1 MKENIKSSYLDL
13 TASSTCF
20 IFISHFSSGRRGG
33 RGAAPLSSINYFLS
47 PLAPRSPLSLL
58 PLEPGNI
65 LLVLGQELH
74 LHYLWTTWSHDC
86 HFTILPGED
95 EFLLQMS
102 GDQMKEEPL
111 FSPVHMSA
119 AESQIKNHSEDVLP
133 CKSVL
138 CWLLTNWKDLTGKFG
153 RFSEGRW
160 YAPTCVTPGVTRIK
174 DHIISRS
181 SWTIEKGT
189 NGWFIFVIK

>member
-1 MKENIKSSYLDL
+1 MIA
-13 TASSTCF
+13 T
-20 IFISHFSSGRRGG
+20 
-33 RGAAPLSSINYFLS
+33 
-47 PLAPRSPLSLL
+47 L
-58 PLEPGNI
+58 PFCPA
-65 LLVLGQELH
+65 
-74 LHYLWTTWSHDC
+74 
-86 HFTILPGED
+86 GED

-111 FSPVHMSA
+111 FPPDDMSA

-133 CKSVL
+133 CKSAL
-138 CWLLTNWKDLTGKFG
+138 CRLLTNWKDLTGKFG

-189 NGWFIFVIK
+189 NG